1 LIRFVGFTNV
11 VNILKCIAVPQFT
24 GGVEKEFSAFAM
36 APPREHA
43 SLLDNAAP
51 GTSPYH
57 DPAGPGF
64 SNPSTVSQFAAS
76 VARTVL
82 LKTRKPLGCAVETLL
97 PIAFVLLLAALST
110 LGSKVPVPAKLF
122 VPPPPEPPIQDLA
135 MAIRDAACVD
145 TNSGTSAVDM
155 TLLKYLPNC
164 GNAPIAS
171 QLRCGGE
178 WTSKLSPHLCINNT
192 GFLGPLQNFEIMKAL
207 PSMDVMLI
215 THAVAI
221 EVLGRPSY
229 LIPQPSVTKSL
240 RSFGQI
246 YVAPDTAVGQAFV
259 NRMRTAP
266 GFELFNA
273 SFGGF
278 LTSRD
283 EAFKY
288 FVTEAGAG
296 KAMALVTVDQY
307 DNSGLSVTISM
318 NKTCVPWTNQNQDRF
333 AHGAG
338 DDYKLYWTSGFLSLQ
353 RTILDAFNDDQLV
366 TVNGINASVTDA
378 FKTAGNAAAIVAM
391 PYAEYVNDTFLSLAG
406 SLAPLALALAFL
418 YGVSQ
423 VAGRLVQEKEAK
435 LREAMAA
442 MGVDKLTLY
451 LAWLTTFF
459 LQYGIVAIGCTIAL
473 KVSFMPKSDGS
484 VIFVLFLGFCLT
496 VPTLGSVLSS
506 FFSKSRTA
514 AIATPILFFACSIPS
529 FALGDSASKQ
539 TIEGLLILSPTA
551 FAQGLK
557 LALQYEMNN
566 GIGWGDIANANDEVT
581 LGTCLVMLY
590 IDLAIYALLT
600 WYLDNVLGGDWG
612 VRQHP
617 CFCFLNRCLKHPPMP
632 TDQELGGADG
642 GPRTISGASEPYPS
656 GTPAVTIARVTKEFG
671 SGEDKKVAVNDV
683 SLKIYPG
690 MVTAVLGH
698 NGAGKTTLFNMLTG
712 MLPVSKGD
720 CFIYD
725 YSIVSE
731 SSSAR
736 RNIGMCPQHNI
747 LWDDLTCYEHLHYFA
762 WVKGVP
768 FGQCKKAA
776 EEMLKDV
783 DLEEKRN
790 ARSASLSGGQKRK
803 LSIGIAFIGG
813 SRLVLLDEPT
823 AGMDVHTRRYTWDL
837 VQRMARDGGRAIIL
851 TTHFMDEAELLGDR
865 VAMMAAG
872 QLHSYGSTTYLK
884 STLGQSYT
892 LNIQYTGV
900 PTEDTRKE
908 ALRIVRQFV
917 RNGKEKD
924 SRGRE
929 QAIILPM
936 DDVARF
942 ADMLRQL
949 EEDATKTRLHIAT
962 FSMTAATIE
971 DVFVKIAEGG
981 HDVRT
986 AEDATRASLIAPS
999 EASAISISETHTHGG
1014 LGTGSPNANLAA
1026 KMLSGDNA
1034 NGTPNPLRQFAG
1046 LMRKRFNCAHRDKRT
1061 LVLQIVMPV
1070 LVILLAMALAGGGPP
1085 GTPPVSVNAKILPDA
1100 QELIIGGGCP
1110 SYFVAAAERSVQ
1122 VVQPANGTSSYTT
1135 AEFMLNTY
1143 KQHGNKG
1150 RTAGIQCL
1158 DASQRFDG
1166 SSNPTTVLFS
1176 NSTAFRHAA
1185 PFSIF
1190 AWYQARTNALR
1201 AAVGQ
1206 DPLAAYTVISA
1217 PLPLTNRE
1225 DSKIDGLSNAIIAI
1239 LIIVPFSFVPST
1251 YTGFIV
1257 RERSSKAKLLQFVS
1271 GVGYF
1276 VYWASNVL
1284 FDFVSFLITELLAVI
1299 IFAAFRR
1306 DEYTGDGKTTG
1317 TLIFLIAMYGVAA
1330 IPTSYVMSLPFTNH
1344 STAQNAVLGIF
1355 FLAGFGLTMT
1365 GYLLQLMKGPVGLL
1379 YLFRLFP
1386 PACLGEGLIVM
1397 ANAPSQRQLG
1407 VDVNLMAM
1415 DQLGWP
1421 LLYLAIVAV
1430 VMSAI
1435 VLFVDHPERTKR
1447 QQMLS
1452 YSTHQKAPPI
1462 IGEPADVAA
1471 ERAEVE
1477 GPPKRDGDESF
1488 LRVVGLRKE
1497 YPAPAGATVSTNVA
1511 VQNLTFHVPKGEIF
1525 GLLGT
1530 NGAGKTTTMNVI
1542 TGETLPT
1549 MGCATVAGHDCVTD
1563 AGESRRVIGYC
1574 PQFDALHDLMTV
1586 EEHLNF
1592 YCSLRGVN
1600 NTENVVS
1607 ALITALGLGE
1617 YRRYMSKKLS
1627 GGNKRKLSVAIALIG
1642 APRLLLLDEPT
1653 AGMDPLARRG
1663 LCEVVAAIS
1672 AHCAVVLTT
1681 HHLEEVEALADR
1693 AAIMVGG
1700 KMACLGTLEHL
1711 KETLGEGYQ
1720 VSVRVDDESRGQRI
1734 EQRLQRA
1741 YPGCVK
1747 LVEHHQTKLNFTV
1760 KNGPSTSLSSLF
1772 GLLHDMKTSR
1782 DTQDSFGVIDYTVSQ
1797 SSVEEVFLAV
1807 AGGGTPHTVVETG
1820 PVATS
1825 GQKYVLLPPEPQTA
1839 VPPYRS
1845 TPNDMSPLDQL

>member
-1 LIRFVGFTNV
+1 MQSTPPPELRDGDNLLDSTTAGKATTF
-11 VNILKCIAVPQFT
+11 AQFT
-24 GGVEKEFSAFAM
+24 
-36 APPREHA
+36 A
-43 SLLDNAAP
+43 SI
-51 GTSPYH
+51 
-57 DPAGPGF
+57 
-64 SNPSTVSQFAAS
+64 
-76 VARTVL
+76 ARTML
-82 LKTRKPLGCAVETLL
+82 LKRRKPLGCAIETLL

-110 LGSKVPVPAKLF
+110 LGSRDPVAAKLF
-122 VPPPPEPPIQDLA
+122 VPPPPEPEVRDLTVIMREA
-135 MAIRDAACVD
+135 LCVATTSDAA
-145 TNSGTSAVDM
+145 GTSAADTV
-155 TLLKYLPNC
+155 LLKRLPSC
-164 GNAPIAS
+164 GVPAS
-171 QLRCGGE
+171 SSGHFRCGGQY
-178 WTSKLSPHLCINNT
+178 TGKLSPNLCINST
-192 GFLGPLQNFEIMKAL
+192 GWLDIIRSFDVVTAI

-215 THAVAI
+215 AHAAAVDI
-221 EVLGRPSY
+221 LGAPSGGFGGTT
-229 LIPQPSVTKSL
+229 LQNAL

-246 YVAPDTAVGQAFV
+246 YVAPDNAASRDFV
-259 NRMRTAP
+259 SRLSIAP
-266 GFELFNA
+266 DFELFNVT
-273 SFGGF
+273 FGGYQQ
-278 LTSRD
+278 SRQT
-283 EAFKY
+283 AFSY
-288 FVTEAGAG
+288 FASEEGAT
-296 KAMALVTVDQY
+296 KALALITVDQF
-307 DNSGLSVTISM
+307 DLNGVSVTISM
-318 NKTCVPWTNQNQDRF
+318 NRTTVPNTASAQSRF
-333 AHGAG
+333 SHGAG
-338 DDYKLYWTSGFLSLQ
+338 DAYKLYWTSGFLSLERSILNAFHDMQ
-353 RTILDAFNDDQLV
+353 RVNINGVDAF
-366 TVNGINASVTDA
+366 A
-378 FKTAGNAAAIVAM
+378 FAGDRAAIIPM
-391 PYAEYVNDTFLSLAG
+391 PYAEYTNDTFLSIAG

-451 LAWLTTFF
+451 LAWLVTFF
-459 LQYGIVAIGCTIAL
+459 LQYTLVAIGCTIAL
-473 KVSFMPKSDGS
+473 LASFVTQSSGLI
-484 VIFVLFLGFCLT
+484 VFVLLWGFCLSI
-496 VPTLGSVLSS
+496 PTLGSMLSS

-529 FALGDSASKQ
+529 FAMDD
-539 TIEGLLILSPTA
+539 TPFLLLLLSPTA
-551 FAQGLK
+551 FSVGLK
-557 LALQYEMNN
+557 LILEYESVTGAGFDDLN
-566 GIGWGDIANANDEVT
+566 NANDDIT
-581 LGTCLVMLY
+581 LGTCLLMLFF
-590 IDLAIYALLT
+590 DTVLYALLT

-617 CFCFLNRCLKHPPMP
+617 CFCFLNCFRKRRAMP
-632 TDQELGGADG
+632 TDQELGGAEG

-725 YSIVSE
+725 KSIVFE
-731 SSSAR
+731 SSAAR

-747 LWDDLTCYEHLHYFA
+747 LWDDLTCYEHLYYFA
-762 WVKGVP
+762 RVKGVRRDK
-768 FGQCKKAA
+768 CAKAA
-776 EEMLKDV
+776 EQMIKDV

-884 STLGQSYT
+884 STLGEAYT
-892 LNIQYTGV
+892 LNIQYGG
-900 PTEDTRKE
+900 PATEDMRNATLEAVRQVVQNATEKE
-908 ALRIVRQFV
+908 A
-917 RNGKEKD
+917 
-924 SRGRE
+924 RGRE
-929 QAIILPM
+929 QAILLPM

-949 EEDATKTRLHIAT
+949 ETEATKTLLNIVT

-971 DVFVKIAEGG
+971 DVFVKIAEGDHHAVPAG
-981 HDVRT
+981 GVAVEMTTLH
-986 AEDATRASLIAPS
+986 S
-999 EASAISISETHTHGG
+999 HGDS
-1014 LGTGSPNANLAA
+1014 LGTGSTDANMAA
-1026 KMLSGDNA
+1026 QILNGANA
-1034 NGTPNPLRQFAG
+1034 NGRPTPKRQFIG
-1046 LMRKRFNCAHRDKRT
+1046 LLRKRLNCARRDKRT
-1061 LVLQIVMPV
+1061 LVLQLLMPV
-1070 LVILLAMALAGGGPP
+1070 LVIMFAMALSSGGGIEAP
-1085 GTPPVSVNAKILPDA
+1085 TATINALSLPDP
-1100 QELIIGGGCP
+1100 QEIVLAGSCP
-1110 SYFVAAAERSVQ
+1110 SDFIVAMGKLGST
-1122 VVQPANGTSSYTT
+1122 VVQPPDGNNSYTT
-1135 AEFMLNTY
+1135 AQFLLDAY
-1143 KQHGNKG
+1143 SRHGG
-1150 RTAGIQCL
+1150 RDRTAAIQCL
-1158 DASQRFDG
+1158 DDAQRSPG
-1166 SSNPTTVLFS
+1166 STVPTTVLFS
-1176 NSTAFRHAA
+1176 NSTAFVHAA
-1185 PFSIF
+1185 PYSVF
-1190 AWYQARTNALR
+1190 AWYQARTNMLR
-1201 AAVGQ
+1201 ASAGQ
-1206 DPLAAYTVISA
+1206 EPVPSYTVLTE
-1217 PLPLTNRE
+1217 PLPMTTRE
-1225 DSKIDGLSNAIIAI
+1225 SATIDGFKNAFIAI

-1276 VYWASNVL
+1276 VYWASNFL
-1284 FDFVSFLITELLAVI
+1284 FDFISFLITEVLAII
-1299 IFAAFRR
+1299 IFGLFGRE
-1306 DEYTGDGKTTG
+1306 EYIGDGKTVMTVF
-1317 TLIFLIAMYGVAA
+1317 FLIAMYGFAV
-1330 IPTSYVMSLPFTNH
+1330 IPTSYVMSLPFADHN
-1344 STAQNAVLGIF
+1344 SAQNAVLGIL

-1365 GYLLQLMKGPVGLL
+1365 GYFMQLLKGPTWLL
-1379 YLFRLFP
+1379 YFFRLLP

-1397 ANAPSQRQLG
+1397 ANAPSRRQLG

-1421 LLYLAIVAV
+1421 LLYLFLVAV
-1430 VMSAI
+1430 VMLAV
-1435 VLFVDHPERTKR
+1435 VLFVDHPARTKR

-1452 YSTHQKAPPI
+1452 YKSHQKAPPI

-1477 GPPKRDGDESF
+1477 TLSARSGDAAY

-1549 MGCATVAGHDCVTD
+1549 MGCATVAGHDVVTQ
-1563 AGESRRVIGYC
+1563 AGEARRVIGYC

-1592 YCSLRGVN
+1592 YCALRGVPDTVNVN
-1600 NTENVVS
+1600 NS
-1607 ALITALGLGE
+1607 LITAMGLEE
-1617 YRRYMSKKLS
+1617 YRHVMSKKLS

-1700 KMACLGTLEHL
+1700 RIECLGTLEHL
-1711 KETLGEGYQ
+1711 KATLGVGYQ
-1720 VSVRVDDESRGQRI
+1720 VAVRVDDVSYAQSV
-1734 EQRLQRA
+1734 EQRLQHE

-1772 GLLHDMKTSR
+1772 GLLHEMKTSR

-1807 AGGGTPHTVVETG
+1807 AGGGTHGPAHDTQSAVVPSPTTIVPSLDAAVKYITG
-1820 PVATS
+1820 S
-1825 GQKYVLLPPEPQTA
+1825 FTA
-1839 VPPYRS
+1839 PSYHA
-1845 TPNDMSPLDQL
+1845 SPLRQHSPLSSQSTSLFDAPLQRDDTYA